1 MKTRLKI
8 HTSFVSPITFQYFLD
23 NDILPIFIIRNIGG
37 SDVIGKYEGTAI
49 HKPILAPSSLL
60 FREKRDGIIS
70 AAEFEKRYA
79 IEMSTVDLQAVL
91 KDIEY
96 LAGLANTDR
105 VVLLGYGANEKTCHR
120 SVLARILDA
129 SGLLEH
135 KITELIL

>member
-1 MKTRLKI
+1 MKMRLKI
-8 HTSFVSPITFQYFLD
+8 HTSFVSPITLQTFLD
-23 NDILPIFIIRNIGG
+23 RDRLPIFIIRSIGS

-49 HKPILAPSSLL
+49 NKPILSPSPTLY
-60 FREKRDGIIS
+60 REKRDGKIEI
-70 AAEFEKRYA
+70 AEFERRYA

-96 LAGLANTDR
+96 LASLANTDQ
-105 VVLLGYGANEKTCHR
+105 VVLLGYGADDSKCHR

-135 KITELIL
+135 KVTELIL